1 MALPSGVEHI
11 IKKSIN
17 GNVTY
22 IFPYS
27 KTHLIWDTARQVY
40 LNQILND
47 IYTNKQDTLI
57 AGENISIVNNVISS
71 TGGITEINWGQID
84 GTITDQTDLVEF
96 IKSAHKTYYNNYTMY
111 EGVAPYGS
119 LATDAVWTITTIVS
133 NDVGGIVSVS
143 TATNQVWNYN

>member
-1 MALPSGVEHI
+1 MPFPSGLEHI
-11 IKKSIN
+11 IKKHIN
-17 GNVTY
+17 GNIFNV
-22 IFPYS
+22 FPYS
-27 KTHLIWDTARQVY
+27 KTNLIWDTTRQVY

-57 AGENISIVNNVISS
+57 AGENISIVDNVISS
-71 TGGITEINWGQID
+71 TGGITEVYWGEIEGNIANQN
-84 GTITDQTDLVEF
+84 DLVEF
-96 IKSAHKTYYNNYTMY
+96 IKSEHKTHYNNYTMY

-133 NDVGGIVSVS
+133 NDVGSIVSVS